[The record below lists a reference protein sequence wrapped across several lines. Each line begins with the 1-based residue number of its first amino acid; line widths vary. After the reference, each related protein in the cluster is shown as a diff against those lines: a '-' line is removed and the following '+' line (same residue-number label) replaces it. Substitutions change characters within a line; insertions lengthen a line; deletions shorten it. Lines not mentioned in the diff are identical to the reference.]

1 MDRFLAPFAIV
12 IFAMAS
18 WMADLATPVFAN
30 VNAPDLLVPIIVAVL
45 SGGGITAI
53 VNLFLFRSNKDSI
66 ISQAAENAVTAQRE
80 AYKDTIEQLRDRI
93 RDLESENDRL
103 RREAADLKARLESH
117 EDQLTMLRRQTASL
131 AERADTQ
138 EHRGT
143 SS

>member
-1 MDRFLAPFAIV
+1 MDKFLAPFAIV
-12 IFAMAS
+12 IVAMVG
-18 WMADLATPVFAN
+18 WMADLATPVFAA
-30 VNAPDLLVPIIVAVL
+30 VNAPDLFVPIIVAVL
-45 SGGGITAI
+45 SGGAITAM

-93 RDLESENDRL
+93 RDLENENERL
-103 RREAADLKARLESH
+103 RREAADLKSRLESH
-117 EDQLTMLRRQTASL
+117 EAQLHLLKRQTANL
-131 AERADTQ
+131 EERADTQ